1 MLPQHQSAPSSKAIL
16 KELEKHNAFFDSLV
30 DMIPAKLYVKG
41 NSGDGLY
48 NPKYRKGQHKESK
61 EARKARNKLLRNSK
75 FDPDRET
82 TREEKSRVEKEQYE
96 RDDDSDGDDAMD
108 HVQDDHEEE
117 VQQTDAKLDKSQTTK
132 MSSTQDNP
140 AQSRIEALRAKLRAK
155 LEEKRSQRP
164 GGNGNSDSMVSKRA
178 ARRAEKKRRAD
189 LAKKRQ
195 ANAPSGSTQTGK
207 NKAEKITLVKDL
219 GGSKIN
225 NTESKSVSDDLSGI
239 DFGGIAGLKNNLSGN
254 YTDANKSL
262 KNKGKKKSL
271 EKLLEEAETKKERL
285 RQLKESDDAEDK
297 EKAKKIQWGDTLK
310 AAGGESMKESNPA
323 LLKKAIKRK
332 AKKKAKSQEAWK
344 SRMEQTKE
352 KMDERQRI
360 RSHNVKQRA
369 LGGAAGANLSKK
381 RIKDDKAEE
390 DNTETKKRPR
400 LGPYGKSRAGF
411 EGKKQDFINKGS
423 ASKNVTTQ

>member
-1 MLPQHQSAPSSKAIL
+1 
-16 KELEKHNAFFDSLV
+16 
-30 DMIPAKLYVKG
+30 MIVYLNNYVHTFIDDK
-41 NSGDGLY
+41 GDGLY
-48 NPKYRKGQHKESK
+48 NTKYRKGQHKESK
-61 EARKARNKLLRNSK
+61 EARRARNKVLKLEK
-75 FDPDRET
+75 FNPDRET
-82 TREEKSRVEKEQYE
+82 TREEKARVEREEYE
-96 RDDDSDGDDAMD
+96 LDSNNDDDDAMD
-108 HVQDDHEEE
+108 HIQDDHEEE
-117 VQQTDAKLDKSQTTK
+117 AGGKGDEKTDTSEKASKPSNN
-132 MSSTQDNP
+132 NP
-140 AQSRIEALRAKLRAK
+140 NMSRIEELRAKLRAK

-178 ARRAEKKRRAD
+178 ARRAEKQRRVE
-189 LAKKRQ
+189 LAKKRK
-195 ANAPSGSTQTGK
+195 ASASSSGSTQTGK
-207 NKAEKITLVKDL
+207 NKREKITLVKDL

-225 NTESKSVSDDLSGI
+225 ETLSKGVSDDLSGI

-310 AAGGESMKESNPA
+310 AASGQSMKESNPT
-323 LLKKAIKRK
+323 LLKKAMKRK
-332 AKKKAKSQEAWK
+332 ARKKAKSQEAWK

-381 RIKDDKAEE
+381 RIKDDVAEE
-390 DNTETKKRPR
+390 DNKETQKRPR

-423 ASKNVTTQ
+423 ESKNVTTQ